1 MYKHLQTGKGR
12 EERREKE
19 GGLNGTGKSRM
30 KVSNQCEDNY
40 KRKKKS
46 RTIVTLIQI
55 TNKYIYIYIK

>member
-46 RTIVTLIQI
+46 QNDCDTY
-55 TNKYIYIYIK
+55 TNYK